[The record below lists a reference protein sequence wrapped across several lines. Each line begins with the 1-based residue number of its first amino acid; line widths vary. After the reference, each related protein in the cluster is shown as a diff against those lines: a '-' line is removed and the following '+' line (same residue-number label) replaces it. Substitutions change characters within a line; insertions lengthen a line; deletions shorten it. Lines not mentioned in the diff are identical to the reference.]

1 MKKNRLVI
9 LSLDAMVYEDLETLQ
24 KYPCFG
30 RLIHQGSR
38 VNRIRTI
45 YPSLTYPAHVSI
57 LTGVRPGR
65 HGIVNNE
72 PSIPGN
78 LKCDWYWFHEPV
90 RSRDLHDAAKEAG
103 LRTASIFWPA
113 SGSHPSVDYLLAE
126 YWAQSKEDTLK
137 AAYLRAG
144 TSEELFE
151 SAVLPY
157 LEGFSSWESPISD
170 EAKICAACDII
181 KKYKPHLLTLHLG
194 QIDYYRHRYG
204 IFNDMVTKGVEQSE
218 RYLQMLFD
226 ACTEAGTYDKTN
238 FVVLSDH
245 GQINYTRHMNI
256 NLLLERE
263 GLLHFDVDERLS
275 SWDAWIK
282 TANFSGQVYLR
293 EPGDK
298 RLYDHVYRML
308 TQYCEEGNMGI
319 SRVYSAEE
327 AREEEGLYGDF
338 SFVVESDDT
347 TLFSSDWREPLF
359 SPAQPESPGYSRG
372 SHGHH
377 PSKGPQPVFL
387 AIGPDIKTGIII
399 EKGQLI
405 DEAPTFARLLDV
417 DLPDTEGRVMEEILI
432 RG

>member
-1 MKKNRLVI
+1 M
-9 LSLDAMVYEDLETLQ
+9 
-24 KYPCFG
+24 
-30 RLIHQGSR
+30 
-38 VNRIRTI
+38 
-45 YPSLTYPAHVSI
+45 
-57 LTGVRPGR
+57 
-65 HGIVNNE
+65 
-72 PSIPGN
+72 
-78 LKCDWYWFHEPV
+78 
-90 RSRDLHDAAKEAG
+90 
-103 LRTASIFWPA
+103 TASVFWPV
-113 SGSHPSVDYLLAE
+113 SGSHPSIDYLLAE
-126 YWAQSKEDTLK
+126 YWAQGKGDTLK

-151 SAVLPY
+151 SVVLPY
-157 LEGFSSWESPISD
+157 IDGFSSWESPVSD
-170 EAKICAACDII
+170 EAKIRAACDII
-181 KKYKPHLLTLHLG
+181 KKYKPHVLTLHLG

-226 ACTEAGTYDKTN
+226 ACAEAGIYDKTN

-245 GQINYTRHMNI
+245 GQLNYARHMNI
-256 NLLLERE
+256 NLLLARE
-263 GLLHFDVDERLS
+263 GLIRLNADGGIS

-293 EPGDK
+293 EPGDNHQ
-298 RLYDHVYRML
+298 YDRVYGML
-308 TQYCEEGNMGI
+308 TRYCQEGDMGI
-319 SRVYSAEE
+319 SRVYTAEE

-338 SFVVESDDT
+338 SFVVESDDA

-359 SPAQPESPGYSRG
+359 SPARPESPGYARG

-387 AIGPDIKTGIII
+387 AIGPDIKTGIIM
-399 EKGQLI
+399 EKGLLI

-417 DLPDTEGRVMEEILI
+417 DLPDVEGRAMEEILL

>member
-1 MKKNRLVI
+1 
-9 LSLDAMVYEDLETLQ
+9 
-24 KYPCFG
+24 
-30 RLIHQGSR
+30 
-38 VNRIRTI
+38 
-45 YPSLTYPAHVSI
+45 
-57 LTGVRPGR
+57 
-65 HGIVNNE
+65 
-72 PSIPGN
+72 
-78 LKCDWYWFHEPV
+78 
-90 RSRDLHDAAKEAG
+90 
-103 LRTASIFWPA
+103 
-113 SGSHPSVDYLLAE
+113 
-126 YWAQSKEDTLK
+126 LK